1 MSLSFLHPVLL
12 WGLAAA
18 AIPLAIHL
26 FHRRRPKAVPF
37 PAIDFVMQ
45 ARRETERR
53 LKLRRVL
60 LFAARTALLA
70 AAALAIARPRLTAPE
85 AQAAQGPAGPAAT
98 AVVLDT
104 SASMAYRLGGRTLLD
119 RAREDVLEV
128 LVPFLAR
135 RERNA
140 A

>member
-1 MSLSFLHPVLL
+1 MSLSFLHPALL

-26 FHRRRPKAVPF
+26 FYRRRPKPVPF

-60 LFAARTALLA
+60 LFTARTALLA
-70 AAALAIARPRLTAPE
+70 AAALAIARRP
-85 AQAAQGPAGPAAT
+85 
-98 AVVLDT
+98 DW
-104 SASMAYRLGGRTLLD
+104 GGMTTVIWER
-119 RAREDVLEV
+119 
-128 LVPFLAR
+128 LAR
-135 RERNA
+135 SNRSVPR
-140 A
+140 